1 MGQKVARAKFRHSFV
16 VVVGAKFFAR
26 VIFLSWGMAAPTLGA
41 LLCSQNEASCQAKS
55 ELDAE

>member
-26 VIFLSWGMAAPTLGA
+26 VIFLSWGMAGTLGA
-41 LLCSQNEASCQAKS
+41 PLCSQNEASCQAKS